1 MENLLNLDSA
11 AWSIALKLLLLVG
24 FFLTAPLVAGYI
36 EHKVLA
42 HQQDRLGPME
52 AGIGPLKHG
61 VGQLVADGA
70 KFIQKEDIIP
80 TAADKWVFSIAPG
93 VALVPALVIMIVLP
107 LGPGLFGEDLPAGV
121 FFALAVSSITVLGVL
136 MAAWSS
142 ANKYSLMGGIRAAA
156 QLIAYELPLVLGAA
170 AVVLQ
175 TGTLSLVG
183 IIEAQAAFEIFG
195 LVPMWFVLPHAIGFL
210 LFFVA
215 SLAELN
221 RPPFDMPIAD
231 SEIIFGHMTEYTG
244 IKYAFFMLAEYA
256 GMVVLSAIATVLFLG
271 GWYVLPGVDAPEAVN
286 FVVGLF
292 GAGPW
297 EFHPL
302 VAGLLGVG
310 VTMGKIFTLIFVMVW
325 FRATFPRLR
334 EDQLQR
340 MSWLILIPLGLLNIV
355 VVAIAKVFF

>member
-1 MENLLNLDSA
+1 MENLLNLDSTG
-11 AWSIALKLLLLVG
+11 WSIALKLVLMVG

-93 VALVPALVIMIVLP
+93 VALVPALVIMLVLP
-107 LGPGLFGEDLPAGV
+107 LGPGLFGEDLNSGV
-121 FFALAVSSITVLGVL
+121 FFALAVSSVSVLGVL

-175 TGTLSLVG
+175 AGTLSLSSIV
-183 IIEAQAAFEIFG
+183 EVQAEYEIFG
-195 LVPMWFVLPHAIGFL
+195 MIPMWFVVPHAVGFL

-271 GWYVLPGVDAPEAVN
+271 GWYVLPGVTAPEAIN
-286 FVVGLF
+286 WLAGIF
-292 GAGPW
+292 GAGPF
-297 EFHPL
+297 EFHPV
-302 VAGLLGVG
+302 VAGLMGVA
-310 VTMGKIFTLIFVMVW
+310 VTMGKIFTLVFVMVW

-340 MSWLILIPLGLLNIV
+340 MSWLIFIPLGLLNIV
-355 VVAIAKVFF
+355 IIAIAKVSV